1 MERKI
6 EEQLIQEL
14 EESKK
19 DKDNNDINK
28 ENLTTDDIKENYS
41 LNTINE
47 AKINKDPTYEHF
59 NRDENNIKIMKSQK
73 LKKYKLFN
81 FFVGEYEYKSQ
92 NQDLS
97 LDKYTFISRWFKDV
111 NISEVEKLISFNNKK
126 QIFGE
131 ENFYPLFYKYVSSY
145 KDIQVN
151 NPNPEIRNNLMKIYL
166 FHILN
171 HLLKRKEEIE
181 LNDNI
186 DKMINTT
193 IITDIQKLNK
203 ELFISHENEFLKEYY
218 SKHVDPKTKLDDSF
232 NNKEFITYHKEIKK
246 NYENL
251 EMKDKENIDIRDQG
265 FTSPKV
271 LILVPYKMHAK
282 IIMEQLVKLFSNENW
297 KGITNKKKFM
307 DEYSEF
313 DSMDDCF
320 RLGIQISFFE
330 NKMKLYTPFDES
342 DIIIASPLGLKLAK
356 PSDNDKSFKNIK
368 VYDFLSSIEIFLMDF
383 SEVFI
388 YQNLEHL
395 NEILSFLNKLP
406 KNNQNIVDINRI
418 KENYANN
425 LGEYL
430 RQNIIISQFKC
441 LDIDVA
447 INDITKN
454 INGKILFD
462 GPYENQIDLI
472 KNEFEEK
479 YKFLNS
485 DNYEI
490 RYEFKILRD
499 FKEKEEFE
507 EKFNY
512 FTKNIWQNL
521 YESFEKHTIIF
532 VSSSFDYMILKSF
545 FKKKS
550 KSVCFISEDT
560 DKRDWQRNR
569 LFFEQGKYK
578 FLLYDERAHFYK
590 KINLKFAKNIFFYSL
605 PEDPKIFNEMIHLI
619 DPVNYN
625 QNLEKYNYE
634 NKQNEI
640 QKYGSVIAL
649 VTPVEKYNLQKILG
663 EEAKKIIKNKL
674 EYYSC

>member
-6 EEQLIQEL
+6 EEQLVQEL
-14 EESKK
+14 EEAKNGK
-19 DKDNNDINK
+19 DENNKNK
-28 ENLTTDDIKENYS
+28 EELTENDIKEQYS
-41 LNTINE
+41 LNNINE
-47 AKINKDPTYEHF
+47 SNIIQDPTYEHF
-59 NRDENNIKIMKSQK
+59 TKDENSIKIIKSK
-73 LKKYKLFN
+73 KIKKYKLFN
-81 FFVGEYEYKSQ
+81 FFIGEYEYKDR

-97 LDKYTFISRWFKDV
+97 LNKYTYISRWFKDV
-111 NISEVEKLISFNNKK
+111 NISEIEKLIIYDNSHP
-126 QIFGE
+126 IFDSQ
-131 ENFYPLFYKYVSSY
+131 NFYPLFYKYLSSY
-145 KDIQVN
+145 KDIQVSW
-151 NPNPEIRNNLMKIYL
+151 PDSEIRKNLVKVYL

-186 DKMINTT
+186 DKIINTT
-193 IITDIQKLNK
+193 LITDNQKLNK
-203 ELFISHENEFLKEYY
+203 ELFRSHENEFLFEYY
-218 SKHVDPKTKLDDSF
+218 TKHVNPKTKLDDSYK
-232 NNKEFITYHKEIKK
+232 NQDFITYHKEIKK
-246 NYENL
+246 NYENSDN
-251 EMKDKENIDIRDQG
+251 KDNINIKDQG

-271 LILVPYKMHAK
+271 LILVPYKIHAK
-282 IIMEQLVKLFSNENW
+282 IIMEQLVKLFSNDNW

-320 RLGIQISFFE
+320 RLGIQICFFE

-356 PSDNDKSFKNIK
+356 PSDNDKSFKNSK

-395 NEILSFLNKLP
+395 NEILSFLNKQP

-425 LGEYL
+425 YGEYL

-441 LDIDVA
+441 IDIDVA
-447 INDITKN
+447 INDICKN
-454 INGKILFD
+454 INGKILLE
-462 GPYENQIDLI
+462 GPYENQINLI
-472 KNEFEEK
+472 KNEFAEK
-479 YKFLNS
+479 YNMLNS
-485 DNYEI
+485 SNYEI

-499 FKEKEEFE
+499 FKGEEDFQ

-512 FTKNIWQNL
+512 FTKNLWQNL

-532 VSSSFDYMILKSF
+532 VSSTFDYMILKSF

-578 FLLYDERAHFYK
+578 FLLYDERAHVYK

-634 NKQNEI
+634 SKQNEI

-649 VTPVEKYNLQKILG
+649 VTPVEKYNLEKILG

>member
-6 EEQLIQEL
+6 EEQLVQEL
-14 EESKK
+14 EEAKNGKDENKK
-19 DKDNNDINK
+19 NK
-28 ENLTTDDIKENYS
+28 EELTENDIKEQYS
-41 LNTINE
+41 INNINE
-47 AKINKDPTYEHF
+47 SNIIQDPTYEHF
-59 NRDENNIKIMKSQK
+59 TKDENSIKIIKSK
-73 LKKYKLFN
+73 KIKKYKLFN
-81 FFVGEYEYKSQ
+81 FFIGEYEYKDR

-97 LDKYTFISRWFKDV
+97 LNKYTYISRWFKDV
-111 NISEVEKLISFNNKK
+111 NISEIEKLIIYDNSHP
-126 QIFGE
+126 IFDSQ
-131 ENFYPLFYKYVSSY
+131 NFYPLFYKYLSSY
-145 KDIQVN
+145 KDIQVSW
-151 NPNPEIRNNLMKIYL
+151 PDSEIRKNLMKIYL

-186 DKMINTT
+186 DKIINTT
-193 IITDIQKLNK
+193 LITDNQKLNK
-203 ELFISHENEFLKEYY
+203 ELFRSHENEFLFEYY
-218 SKHVDPKTKLDDSF
+218 TKHVNPKTKLDDSYK
-232 NNKEFITYHKEIKK
+232 NQDFITYHKEIKK
-246 NYENL
+246 NYENSDN
-251 EMKDKENIDIRDQG
+251 KDNINIKDQG

-271 LILVPYKMHAK
+271 LILVPYKIHAK
-282 IIMEQLVKLFSNENW
+282 IIMEQLVKLFSNDNW

-356 PSDNDKSFKNIK
+356 PSDNDKSFKNSK

-395 NEILSFLNKLP
+395 NEILSFLNKQP

-425 LGEYL
+425 YGEYL

-441 LDIDVA
+441 IDIDVA
-447 INDITKN
+447 INDICKN
-454 INGKILFD
+454 INGKILLE
-462 GPYENQIDLI
+462 GPYENQINLI
-472 KNEFEEK
+472 KNEFAEK
-479 YKFLNS
+479 YNMLNS
-485 DNYEI
+485 SNYEI

-499 FKEKEEFE
+499 FKGEEDFQ

-512 FTKNIWQNL
+512 FTKNLWQNL

-532 VSSSFDYMILKSF
+532 VSSTFDYMILKSF

-578 FLLYDERAHFYK
+578 FLLYDERAHVYK

-634 NKQNEI
+634 SKQNEI

-649 VTPVEKYNLQKILG
+649 VTPVEKYNLEKILG

>member
-6 EEQLIQEL
+6 EEQLVQEL
-14 EESKK
+14 EEIKTGK
-19 DKDNNDINK
+19 DNKDNNK
-28 ENLTTDDIKENYS
+28 EDLTSDEVKENYS

-47 AKINKDPTYEHF
+47 SILYQDPTYEHYTK
-59 NRDENNIKIMKSQK
+59 DENTIKIIKSK
-73 LKKYKLFN
+73 KIKKYKLFN
-81 FFVGEYEYKSQ
+81 YFIGEYEYKDR

-97 LDKYTFISRWFKDV
+97 VNKYTYISRWFKDV
-111 NISEVEKLISFNNKK
+111 DISELEKLISYNKAK
-126 QIFGE
+126 GVYDN
-131 ENFYPLFYKYVSSY
+131 ENFYPMFYKYLSNY

-151 NPNPEIRNNLMKIYL
+151 WNDAEIRKNLMKIYL

-171 HLLKRKEEIE
+171 HLMKRKEEIE

-186 DKMINTT
+186 DKIINT
-193 IITDIQKLNK
+193 IVMTDNQKINK
-203 ELFISHENEFLKEYY
+203 ELFRSHESEFLLEYY
-218 SKHVDPKTKLDDSF
+218 TKHVNPKTKLDDSF
-232 NNKEFITYHKEIKK
+232 NNEEFITYHKEIK
-246 NYENL
+246 NSYENL
-251 EMKDKENIDIRDQG
+251 ENKDDINIKDQG

-271 LILVPYKMHAK
+271 LILVPYKKHAK
-282 IIMEQLVKLFSNENW
+282 IIMEQLIKLFSNENW
-297 KGITNKKKFM
+297 KGITNKKKFL

-320 RLGIQISFFE
+320 RLGINVSFFE

-356 PSDNDKSFKNIK
+356 PSDNDKSFKNSK

-395 NEILSFLNKLP
+395 NEILSFLNKPP

-425 LGEYL
+425 FGEYL

-441 LDIDVA
+441 IDIDVA
-447 INDITKN
+447 INDICKN
-454 INGKILFD
+454 INGKILLN
-462 GPYENQIDLI
+462 GPYENQITLL

-479 YKFLNS
+479 YRMLNS

-499 FKEKEEFE
+499 LKKNEEDFE

-532 VSSSFDYMILKSF
+532 VSSTFDYMILKSF

-578 FLLYDERAHFYK
+578 FLLYDERAHVYK

-605 PEDPKIFNEMIHLI
+605 PEDPMIFNEMIHLI

-634 NKQNEI
+634 SKQNEI

-649 VTPVEKYNLQKILG
+649 VTPVEKYNLEKILG
-663 EEAKKIIKNKL
+663 DDSKKIIKNKL

>member
-6 EEQLIQEL
+6 EEQLVQEL
-14 EESKK
+14 EEIKTGK
-19 DKDNNDINK
+19 DNKDNNK
-28 ENLTTDDIKENYS
+28 EDLTSDEVKENYS

-47 AKINKDPTYEHF
+47 SILSQDPTYEHYTK
-59 NRDENNIKIMKSQK
+59 DENTIKIIKSK
-73 LKKYKLFN
+73 KIKKYKLFN
-81 FFVGEYEYKSQ
+81 YFIGEYEYKDR

-97 LDKYTFISRWFKDV
+97 VNKYTYISRWFKDV
-111 NISEVEKLISFNNKK
+111 DISELEKLISYNKAK
-126 QIFGE
+126 GVYDN
-131 ENFYPLFYKYVSSY
+131 ENFYPMFYKYLSNY

-151 NPNPEIRNNLMKIYL
+151 WNDAEIRKNLMKIYL

-171 HLLKRKEEIE
+171 HLMKRKEEIE

-186 DKMINTT
+186 DKIINT
-193 IITDIQKLNK
+193 IVMTDNQKINK
-203 ELFISHENEFLKEYY
+203 ELFRSHESEFLLEYY
-218 SKHVDPKTKLDDSF
+218 TKHVNPKTKLDDSF
-232 NNKEFITYHKEIKK
+232 NNKEFITYHKEIK
-246 NYENL
+246 NSYENL
-251 EMKDKENIDIRDQG
+251 ENKDDINIKDQG

-271 LILVPYKMHAK
+271 LILVPYKKHAK
-282 IIMEQLVKLFSNENW
+282 IIMEQLIKLFSNENW
-297 KGITNKKKFM
+297 KGITNKKKFL

-320 RLGIQISFFE
+320 RLGINVSFFE

-356 PSDNDKSFKNIK
+356 PSDNDKSFKNSK

-395 NEILSFLNKLP
+395 NEILSFLNKPP

-425 LGEYL
+425 FGEYL

-441 LDIDVA
+441 IDIDVA
-447 INDITKN
+447 INDICKN
-454 INGKILFD
+454 INGKILLN
-462 GPYENQIDLI
+462 GPYENQITLL

-479 YKFLNS
+479 YRMLNS

-499 FKEKEEFE
+499 LKKNEEDFE

-532 VSSSFDYMILKSF
+532 VSSTFDYMILKSF

-578 FLLYDERAHFYK
+578 FLLYDERAHVYK

-605 PEDPKIFNEMIHLI
+605 PEDPMIFNEMIHLI

-634 NKQNEI
+634 SKQNEI

-649 VTPVEKYNLQKILG
+649 VTPVEKNNLEKILG
-663 EEAKKIIKNKL
+663 DDSKKIIKNKL

>member
-6 EEQLIQEL
+6 EEQLVQEL
-14 EESKK
+14 EEIKTGK
-19 DKDNNDINK
+19 DNKDNNK
-28 ENLTTDDIKENYS
+28 EDLTSDEVKENYS

-47 AKINKDPTYEHF
+47 SILSQDPTYEHYTK
-59 NRDENNIKIMKSQK
+59 DENTIKIIKSK
-73 LKKYKLFN
+73 KIKKYKLFN
-81 FFVGEYEYKSQ
+81 YFIGEYEYKDR

-97 LDKYTFISRWFKDV
+97 VNKYTYISRWFKDV
-111 NISEVEKLISFNNKK
+111 DISELEKLISYNKAK
-126 QIFGE
+126 GVYDN
-131 ENFYPLFYKYVSSY
+131 ENFYPMFYKYLSNY

-151 NPNPEIRNNLMKIYL
+151 WNDAEIRKNLMKIYL

-171 HLLKRKEEIE
+171 HLMKRKEEIE

-186 DKMINTT
+186 DKIINTT
-193 IITDIQKLNK
+193 VMTDNQKINK
-203 ELFISHENEFLKEYY
+203 ELFRSHESEFLFEYY
-218 SKHVDPKTKLDDSF
+218 TKHVNPKTKLDDSY
-232 NNKEFITYHKEIKK
+232 NNKDFITYHKEIKK
-246 NYENL
+246 SYENL
-251 EMKDKENIDIRDQG
+251 ENKDDINIKDQG

-271 LILVPYKMHAK
+271 LILVPYKKHAK
-282 IIMEQLVKLFSNENW
+282 IIMEQLVKLFSNDNW
-297 KGITNKKKFM
+297 KGISNKKKFM

-320 RLGIQISFFE
+320 RLGINVSFFE

-356 PSDNDKSFKNIK
+356 PSDNDKSFKNSK

-388 YQNLEHL
+388 YQNMEHL
-395 NEILSFLNKLP
+395 NEILSFLNKPP

-441 LDIDVA
+441 IDIDAA
-447 INDITKN
+447 INDICKN
-454 INGKILFD
+454 INGKILLN
-462 GPYENQIDLI
+462 GPYENQITLL

-479 YKFLNS
+479 YKLLNS

-499 FKEKEEFE
+499 LKKDEEDFE

-532 VSSSFDYMILKSF
+532 VSSTFDYMILKSF

-578 FLLYDERAHFYK
+578 FLLYDERAHVYK

-605 PEDPKIFNEMIHLI
+605 PEDPMIFNEMIHLI

-634 NKQNEI
+634 SKQNEI

-649 VTPVEKYNLQKILG
+649 VTPIEKYNLEKILG
-663 EEAKKIIKNKL
+663 DDSKKIIKNKL

>member
-6 EEQLIQEL
+6 EEQLVQEL

-19 DKDNNDINK
+19 EKDNNDINK
-28 ENLTTDDIKENYS
+28 EDITDNEIKEHYT
-41 LNTINE
+41 LNTIQE
-47 AKINKDPTYEHF
+47 SKTIKDPTYENF
-59 NRDENNIKIMKSQK
+59 NRDENSIKIMKSK
-73 LKKYKLFN
+73 KSKKYKLYN
-81 FFVGEYEYKSQ
+81 FFIGEYEYKSQ
-92 NQDLS
+92 NDDLS
-97 LDKYTFISRWFKDV
+97 LNQYTYISRWFKDV
-111 NISEVEKLISFNNKK
+111 NITDIEKLITYNKSK
-126 QIFGE
+126 EIFE
-131 ENFYPLFYKYVSSY
+131 RENFYPLFYKYLSSY

-151 NPNPEIRNNLMKIYL
+151 YNDSEIRKSLMKIYL

-181 LNDNI
+181 LNDNV
-186 DKMINTT
+186 DKIINTT
-193 IITDIQKLNK
+193 IITDNQKLNK
-203 ELFISHENEFLKEYY
+203 DLFISHENKFLNEYY
-218 SKHVDPKTKLDDSF
+218 TKHVNPKTKLNDSYP
-232 NNKEFITYHKEIKK
+232 NKDFITYHKEIKN
-246 NYENL
+246 NYENI
-251 EMKDKENIDIRDQG
+251 ENKDDINIKDQG

-282 IIMEQLVKLFSNENW
+282 IIMEQLVKLFSNNNW

-320 RLGIQISFFE
+320 RLGIGVCFFE

-356 PSDNDKSFKNIK
+356 PSENDKSFKNSK

-395 NEILSFLNKLP
+395 NEILSFLNKPP

-425 LGEYL
+425 FGEYL

-447 INDITKN
+447 INDICKN
-454 INGKILFD
+454 INGKILLD
-462 GPYENQIDLI
+462 GPYENQINLI
-472 KNEFEEK
+472 KNEFAEK

-485 DNYEI
+485 SNYEI

-499 FKEKEEFE
+499 FKEKEDFE

-512 FTKNIWQNL
+512 FSKNIWQNL

-532 VSSSFDYMILKSF
+532 VASTFDYMILKSF

-640 QKYGSVIAL
+640 QKFGSVIAL

-663 EEAKKIIKNKL
+663 DESKKIIKNKL
-674 EYYSC
+674 EYYS

>member
-6 EEQLIQEL
+6 EEQLVQEL
-14 EESKK
+14 EEAKNG
-19 DKDNNDINK
+19 KDNNDNNK
-28 ENLTTDDIKENYS
+28 EELTTDEIKENYS

-47 AKINKDPTYEHF
+47 SILTNDPTYKHF
-59 NRDENNIKIMKSQK
+59 TKDENSIKIIKSK
-73 LKKYKLFN
+73 KIKKYKLYNYFI
-81 FFVGEYEYKSQ
+81 GEYDYKDR
-92 NQDLS
+92 NEDLS
-97 LDKYTFISRWFKDV
+97 LNKYTYISRWFKDV
-111 NISEVEKLISFNNKK
+111 DISEIEKLITYKYTEGAYD
-126 QIFGE
+126 I
-131 ENFYPLFYKYVSSY
+131 ENFYPLFYKYLSNY

-151 NPNPEIRNNLMKIYL
+151 WNDAEIRKNLMKIYL

-171 HLLKRKEEIE
+171 HLMKRKEEIE

-186 DKMINTT
+186 DKIINTT
-193 IITDIQKLNK
+193 VMTDNQKINK
-203 ELFISHENEFLKEYY
+203 ELFRSHESEFLFEYY
-218 SKHVDPKTKLDDSF
+218 TKHVNPKTKLDDSY
-232 NNKEFITYHKEIKK
+232 NNKDFITYHKEIKK
-246 NYENL
+246 SYENL
-251 EMKDKENIDIRDQG
+251 ENKDDINIKDQG

-271 LILVPYKMHAK
+271 LILVPYKKHAK
-282 IIMEQLVKLFSNENW
+282 IIMEQLVKLFSNDNW
-297 KGITNKKKFM
+297 KGISNKKKFM

-320 RLGIQISFFE
+320 RLGINVSFFE

-356 PSDNDKSFKNIK
+356 PSDNDKSFKNSK

-388 YQNLEHL
+388 YQNMEHL
-395 NEILSFLNKLP
+395 NEILSFLNKPP

-441 LDIDVA
+441 IDIDAA
-447 INDITKN
+447 INDICKN
-454 INGKILFD
+454 INGKILLN
-462 GPYENQIDLI
+462 GPYENQITLL

-479 YKFLNS
+479 YKLLNS

-499 FKEKEEFE
+499 LKKDEEDFE

-532 VSSSFDYMILKSF
+532 VSSTFDYMILKSF

-578 FLLYDERAHFYK
+578 FLLYDERAHVYK

-605 PEDPKIFNEMIHLI
+605 PEDPIIFNEMIHLI

-634 NKQNEI
+634 SKQNEI

-649 VTPVEKYNLQKILG
+649 VTPIEKYNLEKILG
-663 EEAKKIIKNKL
+663 EDSKKIIKNKL

>member
-6 EEQLIQEL
+6 EEQLVQEL
-14 EESKK
+14 EEIKTGK
-19 DKDNNDINK
+19 DNKDNNK
-28 ENLTTDDIKENYS
+28 EDLTSDEVKENYS

-47 AKINKDPTYEHF
+47 SILSQDPTYEHYTK
-59 NRDENNIKIMKSQK
+59 DENTIKIIKSK
-73 LKKYKLFN
+73 KIKKYKLFN
-81 FFVGEYEYKSQ
+81 YFIGEYEYKDR

-97 LDKYTFISRWFKDV
+97 VNKYTYISRWFKDV
-111 NISEVEKLISFNNKK
+111 DISELEKLISYNKAK
-126 QIFGE
+126 GVYDN
-131 ENFYPLFYKYVSSY
+131 ENFYPMFYKYLSNY

-151 NPNPEIRNNLMKIYL
+151 WNDSEIRKNLMKIYL

-171 HLLKRKEEIE
+171 HLMKRKEEIE

-186 DKMINTT
+186 DKIINT
-193 IITDIQKLNK
+193 IVMTDIQKINK
-203 ELFISHENEFLKEYY
+203 ELFRSHESEFLLEYY
-218 SKHVDPKTKLDDSF
+218 TKHVNLKTKLDDSF
-232 NNKEFITYHKEIKK
+232 NNKEFITYHKEIK
-246 NYENL
+246 NSYENL
-251 EMKDKENIDIRDQG
+251 ENKDDINIKDQG

-271 LILVPYKMHAK
+271 LILVPYKKHAK

-297 KGITNKKKFM
+297 KGITNKKKFL

-320 RLGIQISFFE
+320 RLGINVSFFE

-356 PSDNDKSFKNIK
+356 PSDNDKSFKNSK

-395 NEILSFLNKLP
+395 NEILSFLNKPP

-425 LGEYL
+425 FGEYL

-441 LDIDVA
+441 IDIDVA
-447 INDITKN
+447 INDICKN
-454 INGKILFD
+454 INGKILLN
-462 GPYENQIDLI
+462 GPYENQITLL

-479 YKFLNS
+479 YRMLNS

-499 FKEKEEFE
+499 LKKNEEDFE

-532 VSSSFDYMILKSF
+532 VSSTFDYMILKSF

-578 FLLYDERAHFYK
+578 FLLYDERAHVYK

-605 PEDPKIFNEMIHLI
+605 PEDPMIFNEMIHLI

-634 NKQNEI
+634 SKQNEI

-649 VTPVEKYNLQKILG
+649 VTPVEKYNLEKILG
-663 EEAKKIIKNKL
+663 DDSKKIIKNKL

>member
-6 EEQLIQEL
+6 EEQLVQEL
-14 EESKK
+14 EEIKTGK
-19 DKDNNDINK
+19 DNKDNNK
-28 ENLTTDDIKENYS
+28 EDLTSDEVKENYS

-47 AKINKDPTYEHF
+47 SILSQDPTYEHYTK
-59 NRDENNIKIMKSQK
+59 DENTIKIIKSK
-73 LKKYKLFN
+73 KIKKYKLFN
-81 FFVGEYEYKSQ
+81 YFIGEYEYKDR

-97 LDKYTFISRWFKDV
+97 VNKYTYISRWFKDV
-111 NISEVEKLISFNNKK
+111 DISELEKLISYNKAK
-126 QIFGE
+126 GVYDN
-131 ENFYPLFYKYVSSY
+131 ENFYPMFYKYLSNY

-151 NPNPEIRNNLMKIYL
+151 WNDAEIRKNLMKIYL

-171 HLLKRKEEIE
+171 HLMKRKEEIE

-186 DKMINTT
+186 DKIINT
-193 IITDIQKLNK
+193 IVMTDNQKINK
-203 ELFISHENEFLKEYY
+203 ELFRSHESEFLLEYY
-218 SKHVDPKTKLDDSF
+218 TKHVNPKTKLDDSF
-232 NNKEFITYHKEIKK
+232 NNKEFITYHKEIK
-246 NYENL
+246 NSYENL
-251 EMKDKENIDIRDQG
+251 ENKDDINIKDQG

-271 LILVPYKMHAK
+271 LILVPYKKHAK
-282 IIMEQLVKLFSNENW
+282 IIMEQLIKLFSNENW
-297 KGITNKKKFM
+297 KGITNKKKFL

-320 RLGIQISFFE
+320 RLGINVSFFE

-356 PSDNDKSFKNIK
+356 PSDNDKSFKNSK

-395 NEILSFLNKLP
+395 NEILSFLNKPP

-425 LGEYL
+425 FGEYL

-441 LDIDVA
+441 IDIDVA
-447 INDITKN
+447 INDICKN
-454 INGKILFD
+454 INGKILLN
-462 GPYENQIDLI
+462 GPYENQITLL

-479 YKFLNS
+479 YRMLNS

-490 RYEFKILRD
+490 RYEFKILGD
-499 FKEKEEFE
+499 LKKNEEDFE

-532 VSSSFDYMILKSF
+532 VSSTFDYMILKSF

-578 FLLYDERAHFYK
+578 FLLYDERAHVYK

-605 PEDPKIFNEMIHLI
+605 PEDPMIFNEMIHLI

-634 NKQNEI
+634 SKQNEI

-649 VTPVEKYNLQKILG
+649 VTPVEKYNLEKILG
-663 EEAKKIIKNKL
+663 DDSKKIIKNKL

>member
-6 EEQLIQEL
+6 EEQLVQEL
-14 EESKK
+14 EEIKTGK
-19 DKDNNDINK
+19 DNKDNNK
-28 ENLTTDDIKENYS
+28 EDLTSDEVKENYS

-47 AKINKDPTYEHF
+47 SILSQDPTYEHYTK
-59 NRDENNIKIMKSQK
+59 DENTIKIIKSK
-73 LKKYKLFN
+73 KIKKYKLFN
-81 FFVGEYEYKSQ
+81 YFIGEYEYKDR

-97 LDKYTFISRWFKDV
+97 VNKYTYISRWFKDV
-111 NISEVEKLISFNNKK
+111 DISELEKLISYNKAK
-126 QIFGE
+126 GAYDN
-131 ENFYPLFYKYVSSY
+131 ENFYPMFYKYLSNY

-151 NPNPEIRNNLMKIYL
+151 WNDAEIRKNLMKIYL

-171 HLLKRKEEIE
+171 HLMKRKEEIE

-186 DKMINTT
+186 DKIINT
-193 IITDIQKLNK
+193 IVMTDNQKINK
-203 ELFISHENEFLKEYY
+203 ELFRSHESEFLLEYY
-218 SKHVDPKTKLDDSF
+218 TKHVNPKTKLDDSF
-232 NNKEFITYHKEIKK
+232 NNKEFITYHKEIK
-246 NYENL
+246 NSYENL
-251 EMKDKENIDIRDQG
+251 ENKDDINIKDQG

-271 LILVPYKMHAK
+271 LILVPYKKHAK
-282 IIMEQLVKLFSNENW
+282 IIMEQLIKLFSNENW
-297 KGITNKKKFM
+297 KGITNKKKFL

-320 RLGIQISFFE
+320 RLGINVSFFE

-356 PSDNDKSFKNIK
+356 PSDNDKSFKNSK

-395 NEILSFLNKLP
+395 NEILSFLNKPP

-425 LGEYL
+425 FGEYL

-441 LDIDVA
+441 IDIDVA
-447 INDITKN
+447 INDICKN
-454 INGKILFD
+454 INGKILLN
-462 GPYENQIDLI
+462 GPYENQITLL

-479 YKFLNS
+479 YRMLNS

-499 FKEKEEFE
+499 LKKNEEDFE

-532 VSSSFDYMILKSF
+532 VSSTFDYMILKSF

-578 FLLYDERAHFYK
+578 FLLYDERAHVYK

-605 PEDPKIFNEMIHLI
+605 PEDPMIFNEMIHLI

-634 NKQNEI
+634 SKQNEI

-649 VTPVEKYNLQKILG
+649 VTPIEKYNLEKILG
-663 EEAKKIIKNKL
+663 DDSKKIIKNKL

>member
-6 EEQLIQEL
+6 EEQLVQEL
-14 EESKK
+14 EEIKTGK
-19 DKDNNDINK
+19 DNKDNNK
-28 ENLTTDDIKENYS
+28 EDLTSDEVKENYS

-47 AKINKDPTYEHF
+47 SILSQDPTYEHYTK
-59 NRDENNIKIMKSQK
+59 DENTIKIIKSK
-73 LKKYKLFN
+73 KIKKYKLFN
-81 FFVGEYEYKSQ
+81 YFIGEYEYKDR

-97 LDKYTFISRWFKDV
+97 VNKYTYISRWFKDV
-111 NISEVEKLISFNNKK
+111 DISELEKLISYNKAK
-126 QIFGE
+126 GVYDN
-131 ENFYPLFYKYVSSY
+131 ENFYPMFYKYLSNY

-151 NPNPEIRNNLMKIYL
+151 WNDAEIRKNLMKIYL

-171 HLLKRKEEIE
+171 HLMKRKEEIE

-186 DKMINTT
+186 DKIINT
-193 IITDIQKLNK
+193 IVMTDNQKINK
-203 ELFISHENEFLKEYY
+203 ELFRSHESEFLLEYY
-218 SKHVDPKTKLDDSF
+218 TKHVNPKTKLDDSF
-232 NNKEFITYHKEIKK
+232 NNKEFITYHKEIK
-246 NYENL
+246 NSYENL
-251 EMKDKENIDIRDQG
+251 ENKDDINIKDQG

-271 LILVPYKMHAK
+271 LILVPYKKHAK
-282 IIMEQLVKLFSNENW
+282 IIMEQLIKLFSNENW
-297 KGITNKKKFM
+297 KGITNKKKFL

-320 RLGIQISFFE
+320 RLGINVSFFE

-356 PSDNDKSFKNIK
+356 PSDNDKSFKNSK

-395 NEILSFLNKLP
+395 NEILSFLNKPP

-425 LGEYL
+425 FGEYL

-441 LDIDVA
+441 IDIDVA
-447 INDITKN
+447 INDICKN
-454 INGKILFD
+454 INGKILLN
-462 GPYENQIDLI
+462 GPYENQITLL

-479 YKFLNS
+479 YRMLNS

-499 FKEKEEFE
+499 LKKNEEDFE

-532 VSSSFDYMILKSF
+532 VSSTFDYMILKSF

-605 PEDPKIFNEMIHLI
+605 PEAPKIFNEMIHLI

>member
-6 EEQLIQEL
+6 EEQLVQEL
-14 EESKK
+14 EEAKNGK
-19 DKDNNDINK
+19 DENNKNK
-28 ENLTTDDIKENYS
+28 EELTENDIKEQYS
-41 LNTINE
+41 LNNINE
-47 AKINKDPTYEHF
+47 SNIIQDPTYEHF
-59 NRDENNIKIMKSQK
+59 TKDENSIKIIKSK
-73 LKKYKLFN
+73 KIKKYKLFN
-81 FFVGEYEYKSQ
+81 FFIGEYEYKDR

-97 LDKYTFISRWFKDV
+97 LNKYTYISRWFKDV
-111 NISEVEKLISFNNKK
+111 NISEIEKLIIYDNSHP
-126 QIFGE
+126 IFDSQ
-131 ENFYPLFYKYVSSY
+131 NFYPLFYKYLSSY
-145 KDIQVN
+145 KDIQVSW
-151 NPNPEIRNNLMKIYL
+151 PDSEIRKNLMKIYL

-186 DKMINTT
+186 DKIINTT
-193 IITDIQKLNK
+193 LITDNQKLNK
-203 ELFISHENEFLKEYY
+203 ELFRSHENEFLFEYY
-218 SKHVDPKTKLDDSF
+218 TKHVNPKTKLDDSYK
-232 NNKEFITYHKEIKK
+232 NQDFITYHKEIKK
-246 NYENL
+246 NYENSDN
-251 EMKDKENIDIRDQG
+251 KDNINIKDQG

-271 LILVPYKMHAK
+271 LILVPYKIHAK
-282 IIMEQLVKLFSNENW
+282 IIMDQLVKLFSNDNW

-356 PSDNDKSFKNIK
+356 PSDNDKSFKNSK

-395 NEILSFLNKLP
+395 NEILSFLNKQP

-425 LGEYL
+425 YGEYL

-441 LDIDVA
+441 IDIDVA
-447 INDITKN
+447 INDICKN
-454 INGKILFD
+454 INGKILLE
-462 GPYENQIDLI
+462 GPYENQINLI
-472 KNEFEEK
+472 KNEFAEK
-479 YKFLNS
+479 YNTLNS
-485 DNYEI
+485 SNYEI

-499 FKEKEEFE
+499 FKGEEDFQ

-512 FTKNIWQNL
+512 FTKNLWQNL

-532 VSSSFDYMILKSF
+532 VSSTFDYMILKSF

-578 FLLYDERAHFYK
+578 FLLYDERAHVYK

-634 NKQNEI
+634 SKQNEI

-649 VTPVEKYNLQKILG
+649 VTPVEKYNLEKILG
-663 EEAKKIIKNKL
+663 DEAKKIIKNKL

>member
-6 EEQLIQEL
+6 EEQLVQEL
-14 EESKK
+14 EEGKNG
-19 DKDNNDINK
+19 KDNNDNK
-28 ENLTTDDIKENYS
+28 KEELTTDEIKENYS
-41 LNTINE
+41 LNTINGSLLTQ
-47 AKINKDPTYEHF
+47 DPTYVHYTK
-59 NRDENNIKIMKSQK
+59 DENSIKIIKSK
-73 LKKYKLFN
+73 KIKKYKLYNYFI
-81 FFVGEYEYKSQ
+81 GEYEYKDK
-92 NQDLS
+92 NEDLS
-97 LDKYTFISRWFKDV
+97 LNKYTYISRWFKDV
-111 NISEVEKLISFNNKK
+111 DISEIEKLISYNNKEGVYDT
-126 QIFGE
+126 Q
-131 ENFYPLFYKYVSSY
+131 NFYPIFYKYLSNY
-145 KDIQVN
+145 KDIQIN
-151 NPNPEIRNNLMKIYL
+151 WNEAEIRKNLMKIYL

-171 HLLKRKEEIE
+171 HLMKRKEEIE

-186 DKMINTT
+186 DKIINTT
-193 IITDIQKLNK
+193 VMTDNQKINK
-203 ELFISHENEFLKEYY
+203 ELFRSHESEFLFEYY
-218 SKHVDPKTKLDDSF
+218 TKHVNPKTKLDDSY
-232 NNKEFITYHKEIKK
+232 NNKDFITYHKEIKES
-246 NYENL
+246 YDNL
-251 EMKDKENIDIRDQG
+251 DNKDDINIKDQG

-271 LILVPYKMHAK
+271 LILVPYKKHAK
-282 IIMEQLVKLFSNENW
+282 IIMEQLVKLFSNDNW

-320 RLGIQISFFE
+320 RLGINISFFE

-356 PSDNDKSFKNIK
+356 PSDNDKSFKNSK

-388 YQNLEHL
+388 YQNMEHL
-395 NEILSFLNKLP
+395 NEILSFLNKSP

-425 LGEYL
+425 YGEYL

-441 LDIDVA
+441 IDIDAA
-447 INDITKN
+447 INDICKN
-454 INGKILFD
+454 INGKILLN
-462 GPYENQIDLI
+462 GPYDNQITLL

-479 YKFLNS
+479 YRLLSS

-499 FKEKEEFE
+499 LKKDEEDFE

-532 VSSSFDYMILKSF
+532 VSSTFDYMILKSF

-578 FLLYDERAHFYK
+578 FLLYDERAHVYK

-605 PEDPKIFNEMIHLI
+605 PEDPMIFNEMIHLI

-634 NKQNEI
+634 SKQNEI

-649 VTPVEKYNLQKILG
+649 VTPIEKYNLEKILG
-663 EEAKKIIKNKL
+663 DDSKKIIKNKL

>member
-6 EEQLIQEL
+6 EEQLVQEL
-14 EESKK
+14 EEIKTGK
-19 DKDNNDINK
+19 DNKDNNK
-28 ENLTTDDIKENYS
+28 EDLTSDEVKENYS

-47 AKINKDPTYEHF
+47 SILSQDPTYEHYTK
-59 NRDENNIKIMKSQK
+59 DENTIKIIKSK
-73 LKKYKLFN
+73 KIKKYKLFN
-81 FFVGEYEYKSQ
+81 YFIGEYEYKDR

-97 LDKYTFISRWFKDV
+97 VNKYTYISRWFKDV
-111 NISEVEKLISFNNKK
+111 DISELEKLISYNKAK
-126 QIFGE
+126 GVYDN
-131 ENFYPLFYKYVSSY
+131 ENFYPMFYKYLSNY

-151 NPNPEIRNNLMKIYL
+151 WNDSEIRKNLMKIYL

-171 HLLKRKEEIE
+171 HLMKRKEEIE

-186 DKMINTT
+186 DKIINT
-193 IITDIQKLNK
+193 IVMTDIQKINK
-203 ELFISHENEFLKEYY
+203 ELFRSHESEFLLEYY
-218 SKHVDPKTKLDDSF
+218 TKHVNLKTKLDDSF
-232 NNKEFITYHKEIKK
+232 NNKEFITYHKEIK
-246 NYENL
+246 NSYENL
-251 EMKDKENIDIRDQG
+251 ENKDDINIKDQG

-271 LILVPYKMHAK
+271 LILVPYKKHAK

-320 RLGIQISFFE
+320 RLGINVSFFE

-356 PSDNDKSFKNIK
+356 PSDNDKSFKNSK

-395 NEILSFLNKLP
+395 NEILSFLNKPP

-425 LGEYL
+425 FGEYL

-441 LDIDVA
+441 IDIDVA
-447 INDITKN
+447 INDICKN
-454 INGKILFD
+454 INGKILLN
-462 GPYENQIDLI
+462 GPYENQITLL

-479 YKFLNS
+479 YRMLNS

-499 FKEKEEFE
+499 LKKNEEDFE

-532 VSSSFDYMILKSF
+532 VSSTFDYMILKSF

-578 FLLYDERAHFYK
+578 FLLYDERAHVYK

-605 PEDPKIFNEMIHLI
+605 PEDPMIFNEMIHLI

-634 NKQNEI
+634 SKQNEI

-649 VTPVEKYNLQKILG
+649 VTPVEKYNLEKILG
-663 EEAKKIIKNKL
+663 DDSKKIIKNKL

>member
-6 EEQLIQEL
+6 EEQLVQEL

-19 DKDNNDINK
+19 EKDNNDINK
-28 ENLTTDDIKENYS
+28 EDITNKEIKEHYT
-41 LNTINE
+41 LNTIQE
-47 AKINKDPTYEHF
+47 SKTIQDPTYENF
-59 NRDENNIKIMKSQK
+59 NRDENSIKIMKSK
-73 LKKYKLFN
+73 KSKKYKLYN
-81 FFVGEYEYKSQ
+81 FFIGEYEYKSQ
-92 NQDLS
+92 NDDLS
-97 LDKYTFISRWFKDV
+97 LNQYTYISRWFKDV
-111 NISEVEKLISFNNKK
+111 NITDIEKLITYNKSK
-126 QIFGE
+126 EIFE
-131 ENFYPLFYKYVSSY
+131 RENFYPLFYKYLSSY

-151 NPNPEIRNNLMKIYL
+151 YNDSEIRKSLMKIYL

-186 DKMINTT
+186 DKIINTT
-193 IITDIQKLNK
+193 IITDNQKLNK
-203 ELFISHENEFLKEYY
+203 DLFISHENEFLNEYY
-218 SKHVDPKTKLDDSF
+218 TKHVNPKTKLDDSYP
-232 NNKEFITYHKEIKK
+232 NMDFITYHKEIKN
-246 NYENL
+246 NYENI
-251 EMKDKENIDIRDQG
+251 ENKDDINIKDQG

-282 IIMEQLVKLFSNENW
+282 IIMEQLVKLFSNNNW

-320 RLGIQISFFE
+320 RLGIGVCFFE

-356 PSDNDKSFKNIK
+356 PSDNDKSFKNSK

-395 NEILSFLNKLP
+395 NEILSFLNKPP

-425 LGEYL
+425 FGEYL

-447 INDITKN
+447 INDICKN
-454 INGKILFD
+454 INGKILLD
-462 GPYENQIDLI
+462 GPYENQINLI
-472 KNEFEEK
+472 KNEFAEK

-485 DNYEI
+485 SNYEI

-499 FKEKEEFE
+499 FKEKEDFE

-512 FTKNIWQNL
+512 FSKNIWQNL

-532 VSSSFDYMILKSF
+532 VASTFDYMILKSF

-640 QKYGSVIAL
+640 QKFGSVIAL

-663 EEAKKIIKNKL
+663 DESKKIIKNKL

>member
-6 EEQLIQEL
+6 EEQLVQEL
-14 EESKK
+14 EEIKTGK
-19 DKDNNDINK
+19 DNKDNNK
-28 ENLTTDDIKENYS
+28 EDLTSDEVKENYS

-47 AKINKDPTYEHF
+47 SILSQDPTYEHYTK
-59 NRDENNIKIMKSQK
+59 DENTIKIIKSK
-73 LKKYKLFN
+73 KIKKYKLFN
-81 FFVGEYEYKSQ
+81 YFIGEYEYKDR

-97 LDKYTFISRWFKDV
+97 VNKYTYISRWFKDV
-111 NISEVEKLISFNNKK
+111 DISELEKLISYNKAK
-126 QIFGE
+126 GVYDN
-131 ENFYPLFYKYVSSY
+131 ENFYPMFYKYLSNY

-151 NPNPEIRNNLMKIYL
+151 WNDAEIRKNLMKIYL

-171 HLLKRKEEIE
+171 HLMKRKEEIE

-186 DKMINTT
+186 DKIINT
-193 IITDIQKLNK
+193 IVMTDNQKINK
-203 ELFISHENEFLKEYY
+203 ELFRSHESEFLLEYY
-218 SKHVDPKTKLDDSF
+218 TKHVNPKTKLDDSF
-232 NNKEFITYHKEIKK
+232 NNKEFITYHKEIK
-246 NYENL
+246 NSYENL
-251 EMKDKENIDIRDQG
+251 ENKDDINIKDQG

-271 LILVPYKMHAK
+271 LILVPYKKHAK
-282 IIMEQLVKLFSNENW
+282 IIMEQLIKLFSNENW
-297 KGITNKKKFM
+297 KGITNKKKFL

-320 RLGIQISFFE
+320 RLGISVSFFE

-356 PSDNDKSFKNIK
+356 PSDNDKSFKNSK

-395 NEILSFLNKLP
+395 NEILSFLNKPP

-425 LGEYL
+425 FGEYL

-441 LDIDVA
+441 IDIDVA
-447 INDITKN
+447 INDICKN
-454 INGKILFD
+454 INGKILLN
-462 GPYENQIDLI
+462 GPYENQITLL

-479 YKFLNS
+479 YRMLNS

-499 FKEKEEFE
+499 LKKNEEDFE

-532 VSSSFDYMILKSF
+532 VSSTFDYMILKSF

-578 FLLYDERAHFYK
+578 FLLYDERAHVYK

-605 PEDPKIFNEMIHLI
+605 PEDPMIFNEMIHLI

-634 NKQNEI
+634 SKQNEI

-649 VTPVEKYNLQKILG
+649 VTPVEKYNLEKILG
-663 EEAKKIIKNKL
+663 DDSKKIIKNKL

>member
-6 EEQLIQEL
+6 EEQLVQEL
-14 EESKK
+14 EEIKTGK
-19 DKDNNDINK
+19 DNKDNNK
-28 ENLTTDDIKENYS
+28 EDLTSDEVKENYS

-47 AKINKDPTYEHF
+47 SILSQDPTYEHYTK
-59 NRDENNIKIMKSQK
+59 DENTIKIIKSK
-73 LKKYKLFN
+73 KIKKYKLFN
-81 FFVGEYEYKSQ
+81 YFIGEYEYKDR

-97 LDKYTFISRWFKDV
+97 VNKYTYISRWFKDV
-111 NISEVEKLISFNNKK
+111 DISELEKLISYNKAK
-126 QIFGE
+126 GVYDN
-131 ENFYPLFYKYVSSY
+131 ENFYPMFYKYLSNY

-151 NPNPEIRNNLMKIYL
+151 WNDAEIRKNLMKIYL

-171 HLLKRKEEIE
+171 HLMKRKEEIE

-186 DKMINTT
+186 DKIINT
-193 IITDIQKLNK
+193 IVMTDIQKINK
-203 ELFISHENEFLKEYY
+203 ELFRSHESEFLLEYY
-218 SKHVDPKTKLDDSF
+218 TKHVNLKTKLDDSF
-232 NNKEFITYHKEIKK
+232 NNKEFITYHKEIK
-246 NYENL
+246 NSYENL
-251 EMKDKENIDIRDQG
+251 ENKDDINIKDQG

-271 LILVPYKMHAK
+271 LILVPYKKHAK
-282 IIMEQLVKLFSNENW
+282 IIMEQLIKLFSNENW
-297 KGITNKKKFM
+297 KGITNKKKFL

-320 RLGIQISFFE
+320 RLGINVSFFE

-356 PSDNDKSFKNIK
+356 PSDNDKSFKNSK

-395 NEILSFLNKLP
+395 NEILSFLNKPP

-425 LGEYL
+425 FGEYL

-441 LDIDVA
+441 IDIDVA
-447 INDITKN
+447 INDICKN
-454 INGKILFD
+454 INGKILLN
-462 GPYENQIDLI
+462 GPYENQITLL

-479 YKFLNS
+479 YRMLNS

-499 FKEKEEFE
+499 LKKNEEDFE

-532 VSSSFDYMILKSF
+532 VSSTFDYMILKSF

-578 FLLYDERAHFYK
+578 FLLYDERAHVYK

-605 PEDPKIFNEMIHLI
+605 PEDPMIFNEMIHLI

-634 NKQNEI
+634 SKQNEI

-649 VTPVEKYNLQKILG
+649 VTPVEKYNLEKILG
-663 EEAKKIIKNKL
+663 DDSKKIIKNKL

>member
-6 EEQLIQEL
+6 EKQLVQEL
-14 EESKK
+14 EEAKNGK
-19 DKDNNDINK
+19 DENNKNK
-28 ENLTTDDIKENYS
+28 EELTENDIKEQYS
-41 LNTINE
+41 LNNINE
-47 AKINKDPTYEHF
+47 SNIIQDPTYEHF
-59 NRDENNIKIMKSQK
+59 TKDENSIKIIKSK
-73 LKKYKLFN
+73 KIKKYKLFN
-81 FFVGEYEYKSQ
+81 FFIGEYEYKDR

-97 LDKYTFISRWFKDV
+97 LNKYTYISRWFKDV
-111 NISEVEKLISFNNKK
+111 NISEIEKLIIYDNSHP
-126 QIFGE
+126 IFDSQ
-131 ENFYPLFYKYVSSY
+131 NFYPLFYKYLSSY
-145 KDIQVN
+145 KDIQVCW
-151 NPNPEIRNNLMKIYL
+151 PDSEIRKNLMKIYL

-186 DKMINTT
+186 DKIINTT
-193 IITDIQKLNK
+193 LITDNQKLNK
-203 ELFISHENEFLKEYY
+203 ELFRSHENEFLFEYY
-218 SKHVDPKTKLDDSF
+218 TKHVNPKTKLDDSYK
-232 NNKEFITYHKEIKK
+232 NQDFITYHKEIKK
-246 NYENL
+246 NYENSDN
-251 EMKDKENIDIRDQG
+251 KDNINIKDQG

-271 LILVPYKMHAK
+271 LILVPYKIHAK
-282 IIMEQLVKLFSNENW
+282 IIMEQLVKLFSNDNW

-356 PSDNDKSFKNIK
+356 PSDNDKSFKNSK

-395 NEILSFLNKLP
+395 NEILSFLNKQP

-425 LGEYL
+425 YGEYL

-441 LDIDVA
+441 IDIDVA
-447 INDITKN
+447 INDICKN
-454 INGKILFD
+454 INGKILLE
-462 GPYENQIDLI
+462 GPYENQINLI
-472 KNEFEEK
+472 KNEFAEK
-479 YKFLNS
+479 YNMLNS
-485 DNYEI
+485 SNYEI

-499 FKEKEEFE
+499 FKGEEDFQ

-512 FTKNIWQNL
+512 FTKNLWQNL

-532 VSSSFDYMILKSF
+532 VSSTFDYMILKSF

-578 FLLYDERAHFYK
+578 FLLYDERAHVYK

-634 NKQNEI
+634 SKQNEI

-649 VTPVEKYNLQKILG
+649 VTPVEKYNLEKILG

>member
-6 EEQLIQEL
+6 EEQLVQEL

-19 DKDNNDINK
+19 EKNNNDINK
-28 ENLTTDDIKENYS
+28 EDITNKEIKEHYT
-41 LNTINE
+41 LNIIQESKTI
-47 AKINKDPTYEHF
+47 KDPTYENF
-59 NRDENNIKIMKSQK
+59 NRDENSIKIMKSK
-73 LKKYKLFN
+73 KSKKYKLYN
-81 FFVGEYEYKSQ
+81 FFIGEYEYKSK
-92 NQDLS
+92 NDDLS
-97 LDKYTFISRWFKDV
+97 LNQYTYISRWFKDV
-111 NISEVEKLISFNNKK
+111 NITDVEKLITYNKSK
-126 QIFGE
+126 EIFE
-131 ENFYPLFYKYVSSY
+131 RENFYPLFYKYLSNY

-151 NPNPEIRNNLMKIYL
+151 YNDSEIRKSLMKIYL

-186 DKMINTT
+186 DKIINTT
-193 IITDIQKLNK
+193 AITDNQKLNK
-203 ELFISHENEFLKEYY
+203 DLFISHENEFLNEYY
-218 SKHVDPKTKLDDSF
+218 TKHVNPKTKLDDSYP
-232 NNKEFITYHKEIKK
+232 NKDFITYHKEIKN
-246 NYENL
+246 NYENI
-251 EMKDKENIDIRDQG
+251 ENKDDINIKDQG

-282 IIMEQLVKLFSNENW
+282 IIMEQLVKLFSNNNW

-320 RLGIQISFFE
+320 RLGIGICFFE

-356 PSDNDKSFKNIK
+356 PSDSDKSFKNTK

-395 NEILSFLNKLP
+395 NEILSFLNKPP

-425 LGEYL
+425 FGEYL

-447 INDITKN
+447 INDICKN
-454 INGKILFD
+454 INGKILLD
-462 GPYENQIDLI
+462 GPYENQINLI
-472 KNEFEEK
+472 KNEFAEK

-485 DNYEI
+485 SNYEI
-490 RYEFKILRD
+490 RFEFKILRD
-499 FKEKEEFE
+499 FKEKEDFE

-512 FTKNIWQNL
+512 FSKNIWQNL

-532 VSSSFDYMILKSF
+532 VASTFDYMILKYF

-640 QKYGSVIAL
+640 QKFGSVIAL

-663 EEAKKIIKNKL
+663 DESKKIIKNKL

>member
-6 EEQLIQEL
+6 EEQLVQEL
-14 EESKK
+14 EEIKTSK
-19 DKDNNDINK
+19 DNKDNNK
-28 ENLTTDDIKENYS
+28 EDLTSDEVKENYS

-47 AKINKDPTYEHF
+47 SILSQDPTYEHYTK
-59 NRDENNIKIMKSQK
+59 DENTIKIIKSK
-73 LKKYKLFN
+73 KIKKYKLFN
-81 FFVGEYEYKSQ
+81 YFIGEYEYKDR

-97 LDKYTFISRWFKDV
+97 VNKYTYISRWFKDV
-111 NISEVEKLISFNNKK
+111 DISELEKLISYNKAK
-126 QIFGE
+126 GVYDN
-131 ENFYPLFYKYVSSY
+131 ENFYPMFYKYLSNY

-151 NPNPEIRNNLMKIYL
+151 WNDAEIRKNLMKIYL

-171 HLLKRKEEIE
+171 HLMKRKEEIE

-186 DKMINTT
+186 DKIINTT
-193 IITDIQKLNK
+193 VMTDNQKINK
-203 ELFISHENEFLKEYY
+203 ELFRSHESEFLFEYY
-218 SKHVDPKTKLDDSF
+218 TKHVNPKTKLDDSY
-232 NNKEFITYHKEIKK
+232 NNKDFITYHKEIKK
-246 NYENL
+246 SYENL
-251 EMKDKENIDIRDQG
+251 ENKDDINIKDQG

-271 LILVPYKMHAK
+271 LILVPYKKHAK
-282 IIMEQLVKLFSNENW
+282 IIMEQLVKLFSNDNW
-297 KGITNKKKFM
+297 KGISNKKKFM

-320 RLGIQISFFE
+320 RLGINVSFFE

-356 PSDNDKSFKNIK
+356 PSDNDKSFKNSK

-388 YQNLEHL
+388 YQNMEHL
-395 NEILSFLNKLP
+395 NEILSFLNKPP

-441 LDIDVA
+441 IDIDAA
-447 INDITKN
+447 INDICKN
-454 INGKILFD
+454 INGKILLN
-462 GPYENQIDLI
+462 GPYENQITLL

-479 YKFLNS
+479 YKLLNS

-499 FKEKEEFE
+499 LKKDEEDFE

-532 VSSSFDYMILKSF
+532 VSSTFDYMILKSF

-578 FLLYDERAHFYK
+578 FLLYDERAHVYK

-605 PEDPKIFNEMIHLI
+605 PEDPMIFNEMIHLI

-634 NKQNEI
+634 SKQNEI

-649 VTPVEKYNLQKILG
+649 VTPVEKYNLEKILG
-663 EEAKKIIKNKL
+663 DDSKKIIKNKL

>member
-6 EEQLIQEL
+6 EEQLVQEL

-19 DKDNNDINK
+19 DKDNNDTNK
-28 ENLTTDDIKENYS
+28 GDLTKEEIKEQYS
-41 LNTINE
+41 LNTINKSN
-47 AKINKDPTYEHF
+47 KILEQTYEHF
-59 NRDENNIKIMKSQK
+59 TKDENSIKIMKSK
-73 LKKYKLFN
+73 KTKKYKFYN
-81 FFVGEYEYKSQ
+81 FFIGEYEYKSP
-92 NQDLS
+92 NEDLS
-97 LDKYTFISRWFKDV
+97 LNKYTYISRWFKDV
-111 NISEVEKLISFNNKK
+111 NITEIEKLITYNSAKEIYEN
-126 QIFGE
+126 
-131 ENFYPLFYKYVSSY
+131 ENFYPLFYKYLSSY

-151 NPNPEIRNNLMKIYL
+151 YNDSEIRMTLMKIYL

-186 DKMINTT
+186 DKIINTT
-193 IITDIQKLNK
+193 IITDNQKLNK

-218 SKHVDPKTKLDDSF
+218 TKHVNPKTKLDDSF
-232 NNKEFITYHKEIKK
+232 TNKDFITYHKEIKN
-246 NYENL
+246 NYENI
-251 EMKDKENIDIRDQG
+251 ENKDDINIKDQG

-271 LILVPYKMHAK
+271 LILVPYKKHAK
-282 IIMEQLVKLFSNENW
+282 IIMEQIVKLFSNDNW

-320 RLGIQISFFE
+320 RLGIQICFFE

-356 PSDNDKSFKNIK
+356 PGDKDKSFKNSK

-395 NEILSFLNKLP
+395 NEILSFLNKQP

-418 KENYANN
+418 KDNYANN
-425 LGEYL
+425 YGEYL

-447 INDITKN
+447 INDICKN
-454 INGKILFD
+454 INGKILLD

-472 KNEFEEK
+472 KNEFAEK

-485 DNYEI
+485 SNYEI

-499 FKEKEEFE
+499 FKDKEDFE

-532 VSSSFDYMILKSF
+532 VASTFDYMILKSF

-663 EEAKKIIKNKL
+663 DESKKIIKNKL

>member
-6 EEQLIQEL
+6 EEQLVQEL
-14 EESKK
+14 EEIKTGK
-19 DKDNNDINK
+19 DNKDNNK
-28 ENLTTDDIKENYS
+28 EDLTSDEVKENYS

-47 AKINKDPTYEHF
+47 SILYQDPTYEHYTK
-59 NRDENNIKIMKSQK
+59 DENTIKIIKSK
-73 LKKYKLFN
+73 KIKKYKLFN
-81 FFVGEYEYKSQ
+81 YFIGEYEYKDR

-97 LDKYTFISRWFKDV
+97 VNKYTYISRWFKDV
-111 NISEVEKLISFNNKK
+111 DISELEKLISYNKAK
-126 QIFGE
+126 GVYDN
-131 ENFYPLFYKYVSSY
+131 ENFYPMFYKYLSNY

-151 NPNPEIRNNLMKIYL
+151 WNDAEIRKNLMKIYL

-171 HLLKRKEEIE
+171 HLMKRKEEIE

-186 DKMINTT
+186 DKIINT
-193 IITDIQKLNK
+193 IVMTDNQKINK
-203 ELFISHENEFLKEYY
+203 ELFRSHESEFLLEYY
-218 SKHVDPKTKLDDSF
+218 TKHVNPKTKLDDSF
-232 NNKEFITYHKEIKK
+232 NNKEFITYHKEIK
-246 NYENL
+246 NSYENL
-251 EMKDKENIDIRDQG
+251 ENKDDINIKDQG

-271 LILVPYKMHAK
+271 LILVPYKKHAK
-282 IIMEQLVKLFSNENW
+282 IIMEQLIKLFSNENW
-297 KGITNKKKFM
+297 KGITNKKKFL

-320 RLGIQISFFE
+320 RLGINVSFFE

-356 PSDNDKSFKNIK
+356 PSDNDKSFKNSK

-388 YQNLEHL
+388 YQNMEHL
-395 NEILSFLNKLP
+395 NEILSFLNKPP

-425 LGEYL
+425 YGEYL

-441 LDIDVA
+441 IDIDAA
-447 INDITKN
+447 INDICKN
-454 INGKILFD
+454 INGKILLN
-462 GPYENQIDLI
+462 GPYENQITLL

-479 YKFLNS
+479 YRLLSS

-499 FKEKEEFE
+499 LKKDEEDFE

-532 VSSSFDYMILKSF
+532 VSSTFDYMILKSF

-578 FLLYDERAHFYK
+578 FLLYDERAHVYK

-605 PEDPKIFNEMIHLI
+605 PEDPMIFNEMIHLI

-634 NKQNEI
+634 SKQNEI

-649 VTPVEKYNLQKILG
+649 VTPVEKYNLEKILG
-663 EEAKKIIKNKL
+663 DDSKKIIKNKL